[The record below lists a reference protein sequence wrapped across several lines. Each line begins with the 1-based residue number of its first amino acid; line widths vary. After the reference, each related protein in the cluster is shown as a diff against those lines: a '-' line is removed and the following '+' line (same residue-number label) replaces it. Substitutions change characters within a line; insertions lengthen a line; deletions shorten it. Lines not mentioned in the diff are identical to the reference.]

1 MPILPTAYY
10 DLIGGC
16 RTNSILP
23 SSIQGKEQNWNLK
36 AIRRNRH
43 GETPGLVLSRA
54 KVGSHERKIT
64 DEKTP
69 LDDRPSSLET
79 EKPETKRP
87 DVLHFVEPT
96 DSVSSVVIRYGV
108 PAAILRRANALFS
121 DHLLAARR
129 TIVIP
134 GEHYGG
140 ASLSPRPPGG
150 EEEARKG
157 KIRRL
162 MVRCKVAE

>member
-23 SSIQGKEQNWNLK
+23 SSIQKEQDWNLK
-36 AIRRNRH
+36 AVRRNRH
-43 GETPGLVLSRA
+43 GENPGLVLSRA
-54 KVGSHERKIT
+54 KVGSHKRKTT
-64 DEKTP
+64 DEKPP
-69 LDDRPSSLET
+69 LDDRPSSLEKD
-79 EKPETKRP
+79 KPETKRP
-87 DVLHFVEPT
+87 DILHFVEPT
-96 DSVSSVVIRYGV
+96 DSVSSVAIRYGV

-121 DHLLAARR
+121 DHLLTARR
-129 TIVIP
+129 TMVIP

-150 EEEARKG
+150 EEEEVRKG

>member
-1 MPILPTAYY
+1 MTSSAVAGRIEFQHQF
-10 DLIGGC
+10 GR
-16 RTNSILP
+16 RTISETESHTSDQTWRKPWVSIL
-23 SSIQGKEQNWNLK
+23 
-36 AIRRNRH
+36 R
-43 GETPGLVLSRA
+43 RA
-54 KVGSHERKIT
+54 KGGSHERKPT

-87 DVLHFVEPT
+87 DVLHFVDPAT
-96 DSVSSVVIRYGV
+96 DSVSSVAIRYGV

-121 DHLLAARR
+121 DHLLVARR

-150 EEEARKG
+150 EEEEARKG

>member
-1 MPILPTAYY
+1 M
-10 DLIGGC
+10 
-16 RTNSILP
+16 
-23 SSIQGKEQNWNLK
+23 
-36 AIRRNRH
+36 
-43 GETPGLVLSRA
+43 
-54 KVGSHERKIT
+54 
-64 DEKTP
+64 
-69 LDDRPSSLET
+69 
-79 EKPETKRP
+79 
-87 DVLHFVEPT
+87 
-96 DSVSSVVIRYGV
+96 

-121 DHLLAARR
+121 DHLLVARR

-150 EEEARKG
+150 EEEEARKG